1 MSAVLKLLPMG
12 RPPGGVDAASAAIKT
27 GRVPRLAAI
36 SGTFK

>member
-1 MSAVLKLLPMG
+1 MSAVLRLLPIG
-12 RPPGGVDAASAAIKT
+12 RPPCGVDEASAAIRI